1 MPHRAAGEKNEW
13 RGMPHRIRAHFD
25 AVRDIADLP
34 WAGRDRLVVTQSRSR
49 TAWDGEQNPN
59 GREVSCRVVLMRLVA
74 STSAAT
80 KRIVYKRGL
89 VAYATQ
95 AQSANGQMLEL
106 VGAEV
111 I

>member
-1 MPHRAAGEKNEW
+1 
-13 RGMPHRIRAHFD
+13 
-25 AVRDIADLP
+25 
-34 WAGRDRLVVTQSRSR
+34 
-49 TAWDGEQNPN
+49 
-59 GREVSCRVVLMRLVA
+59 MRLVA